1 MVYIPISKLEFNA
14 ALQNNIMIQNAFS
27 NFQGT
32 LLPNFPKGK
41 LWDFLKT
48 TPFVVN
54 SIISESPIP
63 EAPTYY
69 IDGNK
74 QGYSGIV
81 GPHWMK
87 RVKSPFPSVQRA
99 ELYALYLL
107 LECKSSPFNVLTDS
121 LYIASMFPN
130 FVTAPLSSSDLE
142 LTQLFLSVQTLIQS
156 LLCSFYITHIRAHS
170 ALPGPLTAGNN
181 KVDKLISALFSS
193 PKEEHELLHTNA
205 NHLHGHYHISL
216 SVARDIVLSCSVCS
230 PLHQRMS
237 PSGANPCGL
246 HPNELWQADFTHF
259 SLSRTSLLFVVVDTH
274 SGFIWAVPASSESTK
289 AAIQGLL
296 IVCSFSD
303 GPTSHLEN

>member
-1 MVYIPISKLEFNA
+1 
-14 ALQNNIMIQNAFS
+14 MIQIAFS

-32 LLPNFPKGK
+32 LLPNLPKGK

-54 SIISESPIP
+54 SIISETPIP

-107 LECKSSPFNVLTDS
+107 LECESSPFNVLTDS

-142 LTQLFLSVQTLIQS
+142 STQLFLSVQTLIQS
-156 LLCSFYITHIRAHS
+156 CLCHFYIIHIRAHS
-170 ALPGPLTAGNN
+170 GFPGPLTAGNN
-181 KVDKLISALFSS
+181 KVNI
-193 PKEEHELLHTNA
+193 N
-205 NHLHGHYHISL
+205 
-216 SVARDIVLSCSVCS
+216 
-230 PLHQRMS
+230 
-237 PSGANPCGL
+237 
-246 HPNELWQADFTHF
+246 
-259 SLSRTSLLFVVVDTH
+259 
-274 SGFIWAVPASSESTK
+274 
-289 AAIQGLL
+289 
-296 IVCSFSD
+296 
-303 GPTSHLEN
+303 